1 MFGINRYV
9 NTNDWV
15 SLLCLFLFLILAIAR
30 SISPYHFKNFM
41 FLIATDKYLK
51 THKDDHTK
59 RKSHYV
65 LSTFYFLSI
74 PLLCTKFISSTQLGY
89 EFIPIVYLKVL
100 VLYVGF
106 FSLKYFLEKLIG
118 FFLKKN
124 MLVSNY
130 LFHKQSYYNY
140 IAIVFFPFLLISI
153 YYTDIYPLFFY
164 VMIGAYCFFHIFTT
178 ITVIN
183 NYRSGIFS
191 NSFYFILYICS
202 FEIAPY
208 ILSFFVITKIS

>member
-1 MFGINRYV
+1 MLGINRYI

-41 FLIATDKYLK
+41 FLIATDKHLK
-51 THKDDHTK
+51 THKDDGTK
-59 RKSHYV
+59 RKLHYF
-65 LSTFYFLSI
+65 LCAFYFLSL
-74 PLLCTKFISSTQLGY
+74 PLLFTKFISSTQLGY
-89 EFIPIVYLKVL
+89 KFTPIAFLKVFA
-100 VLYVGF
+100 LYLGF
-106 FSLKYFLEKLIG
+106 FSLKHILEKSLGLI
-118 FFLKKN
+118 FKKN
-124 MLVSNY
+124 TLVNNY

-140 IAIVFFPFLLISI
+140 ISIAFFPFILISI
-153 YYTDIYPLFFY
+153 YYPDIYPLFFY

-183 NYRSGIFS
+183 NHRNVIFNS
-191 NSFYFILYICS
+191 SFYFILYICS